1 MFNKMKKL
9 IAGTIL
15 LAISS
20 LSYAESEISYSA
32 NLGFMSDYM
41 YRGVH
46 QSSSSAMGGFDIEYG
61 NFYVG
66 TWFADLQ
73 EGGWGDGSHRGFEY
87 DVYAGFGFDVTDS
100 VSAYLGY
107 TIYRYTDKG
116 TEGDCSATCWGFDD
130 DYDEVNVGVSFA
142 LTDDMS
148 LSLDYSNGENTAT
161 DQSETD
167 YDILVTTIEYMGAYF
182 SYGDWGISED
192 DAGETDAEYME
203 IGYSRTVGDFDISGA
218 FVLSENELASG
229 SDAQEDGDFSRFVF
243 GISTGF

>member
-1 MFNKMKKL
+1 MFKTMKKL
-9 IAGTIL
+9 IAGTVL

-41 YRGVH
+41 YRGIH

-61 NFYVG
+61 SFYLG

-73 EGGWGDGSHRGFEY
+73 EDGWVDGSHRGFEY

-100 VSAYLGY
+100 LSASIGY

-116 TEGDCSATCWGFDD
+116 ASAFDD
-130 DYDEVNVGVSFA
+130 DYDEVNVGLGYAISDNA
-142 LTDDMS
+142 S
-148 LSLDYSNGENTAT
+148 IAIDYAIGENTAT

-167 YDILVTTIEYMGAYF
+167 YDVLTISVDYMGMYALF
-182 SYGDWGISED
+182 GTWGVQED
-192 DAGETDAEYME
+192 DASKSEVDADWME
-203 IGYSRTVGDFDISGA
+203 FGYSRTVGDFDISGA

>member
-20 LSYAESEISYSA
+20 LSYAESKISYSA

-61 NFYVG
+61 NFYIG

-73 EGGWGDGSHRGFEY
+73 DDGWVAGSHRGFEY

-116 TEGDCSATCWGFDD
+116 PNSFDD

-142 LTDDMS
+142 LTDDVS
-148 LSLDYSNGENTAT
+148 VSLDYSIGENTLT
-161 DQSETD
+161 DQSEVD
-167 YDILVTTIEYMGAYF
+167 YDILITTIEYMGAYF

-192 DAGETDAEYME
+192 DTGETDAEYME

-218 FVLSENELASG
+218 FVLSEKELAQG
-229 SDAQEDGDFSRFVF
+229 SDTAEDGDFSRFVF